1 MNDIDTARR
10 DVSESSA
17 GGAPFLICFGAT
29 LLACALL
36 STTVSRPVAALLV
49 MFQGSL
55 ALPAAFALER
65 RMSRKAMAPD
75 NPLKPVSIQLAMSQI
90 VALPV
95 VIAMYSLNPGGVPLA
110 MAAIGGG
117 HFLPY
122 AWLQRTPVYGALGA
136 AVSLGAFAI
145 QIVMGASAS
154 PYVLGWMTA
163 CYWTAAPLVYRN
175 AARLTAGD
183 GAYGQVAQT

>member
-17 GGAPFLICFGAT
+17 GGAPFLICFGAA
-29 LLACALL
+29 LLACAAL
-36 STTVSRPVAALLV
+36 SAVVSRPIAALLV
-49 MFQGSL
+49 MFQGSV
-55 ALPAAFALER
+55 ALPAAFMLER
-65 RMSRKAMAPD
+65 WMSRKKMDPS
-75 NPLKPVSIQLAMSQI
+75 NPLKPLSIQLAMSQI

-95 VIAMYSLNPGGVPLA
+95 VIAAYSLNPGAVPLA
-110 MAAIGGG
+110 MAAIAGG

-122 AWLQRTPVYGALGA
+122 AWLQRTPVYGVLGV

-145 QIVMGASAS
+145 QVVMGASAF
-154 PYVLGWMTA
+154 PYMLGWMTA

-175 AARLTAGD
+175 AARLTAGAA
-183 GAYGQVAQT
+183 AYGQVA